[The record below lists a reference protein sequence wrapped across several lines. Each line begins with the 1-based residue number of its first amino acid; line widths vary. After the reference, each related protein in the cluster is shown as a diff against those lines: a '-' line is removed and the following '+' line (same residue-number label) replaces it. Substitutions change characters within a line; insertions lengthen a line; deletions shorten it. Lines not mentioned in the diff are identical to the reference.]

1 MFNSKRILVI
11 GAGGIGGVVGG
22 MLSKGGYD
30 VTLVDQWVEHVEHI
44 KRNGLIVETPSSRHL
59 TNPRALHICEL
70 AQEEVPF
77 DMAFIAVKSY
87 DTDWATMLAKP
98 YVDAKEGIFVVFQNG
113 INDERVA
120 SIVGGQ
126 RTLGCVVTMAGAVY
140 DPGVALRTDTY
151 GRAFKIAEFDGSD
164 TPRARELVGIL
175 QTAGDSEFTD
185 DLWGERWSKLALN
198 CMTNPVAGISGYSTA
213 ETAINYDSFR
223 IGVKLA
229 AEVAR
234 VAKAHG
240 QNLHDVFGISPDA
253 MIDAAEGRGIE
264 AMHERLCEKASQSGT
279 GGVPSF
285 GQDVLKGR
293 RTEID
298 FLNGYV
304 NEKGKELGVPTPF
317 NKRIVEIV
325 HDLGIR
331 FRPDP
336 ANLQP
341 LVDMLQD

>member
-1 MFNSKRILVI
+1 MSRPRRILIV

-22 MLSKGGYD
+22 LLSES
-30 VTLVDQWVEHVEHI
+30 VHQITLVDQWVAHVEQI

-59 TNPRALHICEL
+59 THPRALHICEL
-70 AQEEVPF
+70 AQEQVPF

-87 DTDWATMLAKP
+87 DTDWATMLVKP
-98 YVDAKEGIFVVFQNG
+98 YVDPEQGIFVDFQNG

-120 SIVGGQ
+120 AIVGAD

-140 DPGVALRTDTY
+140 EPGIALRTDTY
-151 GRAFKIAEFDGSD
+151 GRAFNIAEFDGVE
-164 TPRARELVGIL
+164 TPRARELVEIL
-175 QTAGDSEFTD
+175 QGAGDTEFTD

-213 ETAINYDSFR
+213 QTAINRDSFS
-223 IGVKLA
+223 IGVQLA

-234 VAKAHG
+234 VAKAYG

-253 MIDAAEGRGIE
+253 MIDAAEGRGFD
-264 AMHERLCEKASQSGT
+264 AMYERLREKAGQSGSA
-279 GGVPSF
+279 GVPSF

-304 NEKGKELGVPTPF
+304 CEKGREAGIPTPF
-317 NKRIVEIV
+317 NDLIVEVV
-325 HDLGIR
+325 HDLGIG
-331 FRPDP
+331 FKPNP
-336 ANLQP
+336 AHLKP
-341 LVDMLQD
+341 LIDMLP